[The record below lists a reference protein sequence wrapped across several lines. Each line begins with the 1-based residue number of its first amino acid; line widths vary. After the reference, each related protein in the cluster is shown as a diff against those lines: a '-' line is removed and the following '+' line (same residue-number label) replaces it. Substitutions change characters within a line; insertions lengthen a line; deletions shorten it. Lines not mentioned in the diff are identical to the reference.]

1 MVKSYYGCSTPPNP
15 RWFFGTS
22 ATSPRLSSGCI
33 NRILVHRGCFN
44 PPHIAHLNFLRYV
57 YLRANPKFNIVA
69 ATIVPLPD
77 DPCRDKLD
85 GTDDKLLF
93 SFDERVELWEQDA
106 QYPEWACVVD
116 VDRWVYDAINIRYSL
131 GENAQK

>member
-1 MVKSYYGCSTPPNP
+1 M
-15 RWFFGTS
+15 
-22 ATSPRLSSGCI
+22 
-33 NRILVHRGCFN
+33 VHRGCFN

-116 VDRWVYDAINIRYSL
+116 VDGWVYDAINIRYSL